1 MLISTTL
8 NPVACLQAF
17 LKMLLQPL
25 RTARDEEKRMKKKLH
40 RYVGRI
46 VRLNQ
51 NVFQQLKDKALS
63 KGIALENS
71 FLVAE
76 VKLNVKKLI
85 CYGASFRIVVDASDV
100 VLV

>member
-1 MLISTTL
+1 ML
-8 NPVACLQAF
+8 PF
-17 LKMLLQPL
+17 G
-25 RTARDEEKRMKKKLH
+25 TARNEEKRMKNKLH

-51 NVFQQLKDKALS
+51 NAFQQLKSKALS
-63 KGIALENS
+63 KGVALENS

>member
-1 MLISTTL
+1 
-8 NPVACLQAF
+8 
-17 LKMLLQPL
+17 
-25 RTARDEEKRMKKKLH
+25 MKKELH

-51 NVFQQLKDKALS
+51 DVFQQLKNKALS

-76 VKLNVKKLI
+76 AKLSVRKLI

-100 VLV
+100 VLA

>member
-1 MLISTTL
+1 
-8 NPVACLQAF
+8 
-17 LKMLLQPL
+17 
-25 RTARDEEKRMKKKLH
+25 MKKELH

-51 NVFQQLKDKALS
+51 DVFQQLKNKALN
-63 KGIALENS
+63 KGITLENS

-76 VKLNVKKLI
+76 AKLNVRKLI

-100 VLV
+100 VLA